1 MSEDNNGNRNS
12 IKPVPNKKLLI
23 PDAPIKNGKTKI
35 RGGKENEILEV
46 NEPEI
51 NPFGIKNSKSI
62 IKEKPKNN
70 QNKNNAIFGKK

>member
-1 MSEDNNGNRNS
+1 M
-12 IKPVPNKKLLI
+12 I
-23 PDAPIKNGKTKI
+23 PDAPIKNGKTKV

-62 IKEKPKNN
+62 IKEKPKITRIKIM
-70 QNKNNAIFGKK
+70 QYLEKII